1 MNRRDL
7 IIISLILLWGAFVY
21 FFLPSMATTSLGL
34 MVGFTCSM
42 MVLIGFFILL
52 IILSFVI
59 KKFGEWG
66 DKKLFKE

>member
-7 IIISLILLWGAFVY
+7 IIISLILLWGAFLY
-21 FFLPSMATTSLGL
+21 FFLPNMATTALGL

-42 MVLIGFFILL
+42 MVLIGFLILL

>member
-7 IIISLILLWGAFVY
+7 IIISLIFLWGAFLY
-21 FFLPSMATTSLGL
+21 FFLPNMATTSLGL

-42 MVLIGFFILL
+42 MVLIGFLILL